1 MLSNLRKEKKN
12 IKDNFRVE
20 VNSLSEI
27 NYKSEGFHSIPE
39 AHKAYV
45 SEIKKQIDEENHVC
59 IVPCLIKR
67 EGIGY
72 TTDILKQCAL

>member
-1 MLSNLRKEKKN
+1 M
-12 IKDNFRVE
+12 KDNFRVE

-39 AHKAYV
+39 VYKAYV

-59 IVPCLIKR
+59 IALCLIKR
-67 EGIGY
+67 GGIGY
-72 TTDILKQCAL
+72 TTDILKQCTL